1 MKPWELFNLI
11 KSIKHEEYITSGDD
25 VQWTIKVD
33 DVEKVVRLIFE
44 ESCGNTDW
52 KNNLNFPMKLYKKQE
67 SCIRAAR
74 GWSYGGAVALLA
86 AEDFHYRT
94 GKKASVYTFGAPKPL
109 WGKKTRE
116 YVRSCVNEVKQY
128 SHVND
133 CVPLMP
139 PFPGYTR
146 LSTDHIGGKRNFFK
160 LFNPWKYH
168 CIYGEESLYK
178 E

>member
-1 MKPWELFNLI
+1 MKP
-11 KSIKHEEYITSGDD
+11 
-25 VQWTIKVD
+25 
-33 DVEKVVRLIFE
+33 
-44 ESCGNTDW
+44 
-52 KNNLNFPMKLYKKQE
+52 
-67 SCIRAAR
+67 
-74 GWSYGGAVALLA
+74 
-86 AEDFHYRT
+86 
-94 GKKASVYTFGAPKPL
+94 
-109 WGKKTRE
+109 
-116 YVRSCVNEVKQY
+116 NEQY

-139 PFPGYTR
+139 PFPVYTR